1 MTAADKQEIGLLKN
15 YIASILPN
23 MLDFC
28 FNVVLAVIVYLIGSR
43 IIKAILK
50 MNKRWADRKEI
61 DEGVKQFI
69 HAFIKGALYVL
80 LIFIILTLFGV
91 TTASVVAVLGS
102 AGLTL
107 GLALQGSLSNFAGGV
122 MILLMKPFKV
132 GDYVIEDTNKNEG
145 TVEEISLFYTRLKT
159 IDNKSIVI
167 PNGTLANNSMTN
179 VTAAEKRRL
188 DLTVGISYQAD
199 IRQAKEVL
207 NQVILNEPAC
217 LLEEETKVFVSELA
231 DSCVIMGI
239 RIWVKTEDYWDAKWR
254 MNENIKVYR
263 SANHANSSCIGTGK
277 LSRVDPQ
284 GVTATGYVLA
294 AYVED
299 GQHVSRGD
307 VLFDVVPDVLD
318 GMVGGDGHVYMP
330 EDGVLL
336 SVSAVS
342 GEQAAKDAVLATYC
356 PKDAMRLVCSVDEQ
370 DLSELAVGDVMQVTL
385 DAYED
390 KPLSGTI
397 VKIASASGDDGTSTS
412 FDVTIELEANDLMRI
427 GMSASAER

>member
-1 MTAADKQEIGLLKN
+1 MTAADKQEIGVLKN
-15 YIASILPN
+15 YIESILPN

-69 HAFIKGALYVL
+69 NAFIKGALYVL

-217 LLEEETKVFVSELA
+217 L
-231 DSCVIMGI
+231 
-239 RIWVKTEDYWDAKWR
+239 
-254 MNENIKVYR
+254 
-263 SANHANSSCIGTGK
+263 
-277 LSRVDPQ
+277 
-284 GVTATGYVLA
+284 
-294 AYVED
+294 
-299 GQHVSRGD
+299 
-307 VLFDVVPDVLD
+307 
-318 GMVGGDGHVYMP
+318 
-330 EDGVLL
+330 
-336 SVSAVS
+336 
-342 GEQAAKDAVLATYC
+342 
-356 PKDAMRLVCSVDEQ
+356 
-370 DLSELAVGDVMQVTL
+370 
-385 DAYED
+385 
-390 KPLSGTI
+390 
-397 VKIASASGDDGTSTS
+397 
-412 FDVTIELEANDLMRI
+412 
-427 GMSASAER
+427 

>member
-239 RIWVKTEDYWDAKWR
+239 PY
-254 MNENIKVYR
+254 
-263 SANHANSSCIGTGK
+263 
-277 LSRVDPQ
+277 L
-284 GVTATGYVLA
+284 
-294 AYVED
+294 
-299 GQHVSRGD
+299 GQDRR
-307 VLFDVVPDVLD
+307 
-318 GMVGGDGHVYMP
+318 
-330 EDGVLL
+330 LL
-336 SVSAVS
+336 
-342 GEQAAKDAVLATYC
+342 GCE
-356 PKDAMRLVCSVDEQ
+356 M
-370 DLSELAVGDVMQVTL
+370 
-385 DAYED
+385 AYER
-390 KPLSGTI
+390 KHQI
-397 VKIASASGDDGTSTS
+397 
-412 FDVTIELEANDLMRI
+412 RI
-427 GMSASAER
+427 G

>member
-231 DSCVIMGI
+231 DSSYLGQDRRLLGCEVAYERKHQI
-239 RIWVKTEDYWDAKWR
+239 RI
-254 MNENIKVYR
+254 
-263 SANHANSSCIGTGK
+263 G
-277 LSRVDPQ
+277 
-284 GVTATGYVLA
+284 
-294 AYVED
+294 
-299 GQHVSRGD
+299 
-307 VLFDVVPDVLD
+307 
-318 GMVGGDGHVYMP
+318 
-330 EDGVLL
+330 
-336 SVSAVS
+336 
-342 GEQAAKDAVLATYC
+342 
-356 PKDAMRLVCSVDEQ
+356 
-370 DLSELAVGDVMQVTL
+370 
-385 DAYED
+385 
-390 KPLSGTI
+390 
-397 VKIASASGDDGTSTS
+397 
-412 FDVTIELEANDLMRI
+412 
-427 GMSASAER
+427 

>member
-1 MTAADKQEIGLLKN
+1 MTAADKQEIGVLKN
-15 YIASILPN
+15 YIESILPN

-43 IIKAILK
+43 IIKVILK

-239 RIWVKTEDYWDAKWR
+239 R
-254 MNENIKVYR
+254 
-263 SANHANSSCIGTGK
+263 
-277 LSRVDPQ
+277 
-284 GVTATGYVLA
+284 
-294 AYVED
+294 
-299 GQHVSRGD
+299 
-307 VLFDVVPDVLD
+307 
-318 GMVGGDGHVYMP
+318 
-330 EDGVLL
+330 
-336 SVSAVS
+336 
-342 GEQAAKDAVLATYC
+342 AVLC
-356 PKDAMRLVCSVDEQ
+356 VC
-370 DLSELAVGDVMQVTL
+370 A
-385 DAYED
+385 
-390 KPLSGTI
+390 GTQL
-397 VKIASASGDDGTSTS
+397 
-412 FDVTIELEANDLMRI
+412 FFRI
-427 GMSASAER
+427 

>member
-91 TTASVVAVLGS
+91 TTASVVAVLVS

-107 GLALQGSLSNFAGGV
+107 GLALKGSLSNFAGGV

-254 MNENIKVYR
+254 MNENIKY
-263 SANHANSSCIGTGK
+263 ALDENEIEIPY
-277 LSRVDPQ
+277 PQ
-284 GVTATGYVLA
+284 
-294 AYVED
+294 
-299 GQHVSRGD
+299 
-307 VLFDVVPDVLD
+307 
-318 GMVGGDGHVYMP
+318 M
-330 EDGVLL
+330 
-336 SVSAVS
+336 
-342 GEQAAKDAVLATYC
+342 
-356 PKDAMRLVCSVDEQ
+356 
-370 DLSELAVGDVMQVTL
+370 
-385 DAYED
+385 
-390 KPLSGTI
+390 
-397 VKIASASGDDGTSTS
+397 
-412 FDVTIELEANDLMRI
+412 DVTIR
-427 GMSASAER
+427 S

>member
-1 MTAADKQEIGLLKN
+1 MTAADKQEIGVLKN
-15 YIASILPN
+15 YIESILPN

-43 IIKAILK
+43 IIKVILK

-207 NQVILNEPAC
+207 NQVI
-217 LLEEETKVFVSELA
+217 
-231 DSCVIMGI
+231 
-239 RIWVKTEDYWDAKWR
+239 
-254 MNENIKVYR
+254 
-263 SANHANSSCIGTGK
+263 
-277 LSRVDPQ
+277 
-284 GVTATGYVLA
+284 
-294 AYVED
+294 
-299 GQHVSRGD
+299 
-307 VLFDVVPDVLD
+307 
-318 GMVGGDGHVYMP
+318 
-330 EDGVLL
+330 
-336 SVSAVS
+336 
-342 GEQAAKDAVLATYC
+342 
-356 PKDAMRLVCSVDEQ
+356 
-370 DLSELAVGDVMQVTL
+370 
-385 DAYED
+385 
-390 KPLSGTI
+390 
-397 VKIASASGDDGTSTS
+397 
-412 FDVTIELEANDLMRI
+412 
-427 GMSASAER
+427 

>member
-1 MTAADKQEIGLLKN
+1 MTAVDKQEIGLLKN

-50 MNKRWADRKEI
+50 MNKRRADRKEI

-254 MNENIKVYR
+254 MNENIKY
-263 SANHANSSCIGTGK
+263 ALDENEIEIPY
-277 LSRVDPQ
+277 PQ
-284 GVTATGYVLA
+284 
-294 AYVED
+294 
-299 GQHVSRGD
+299 
-307 VLFDVVPDVLD
+307 
-318 GMVGGDGHVYMP
+318 M
-330 EDGVLL
+330 
-336 SVSAVS
+336 
-342 GEQAAKDAVLATYC
+342 
-356 PKDAMRLVCSVDEQ
+356 
-370 DLSELAVGDVMQVTL
+370 
-385 DAYED
+385 
-390 KPLSGTI
+390 
-397 VKIASASGDDGTSTS
+397 
-412 FDVTIELEANDLMRI
+412 DVTIR
-427 GMSASAER
+427 S

>member
-1 MTAADKQEIGLLKN
+1 MTAADKQEIGVLKN
-15 YIASILPN
+15 YIESILPN

-207 NQVILNEPAC
+207 NQEILKEPAC
-217 LLEEETKVFVSELA
+217 L
-231 DSCVIMGI
+231 
-239 RIWVKTEDYWDAKWR
+239 
-254 MNENIKVYR
+254 
-263 SANHANSSCIGTGK
+263 
-277 LSRVDPQ
+277 
-284 GVTATGYVLA
+284 
-294 AYVED
+294 
-299 GQHVSRGD
+299 
-307 VLFDVVPDVLD
+307 
-318 GMVGGDGHVYMP
+318 
-330 EDGVLL
+330 
-336 SVSAVS
+336 
-342 GEQAAKDAVLATYC
+342 
-356 PKDAMRLVCSVDEQ
+356 
-370 DLSELAVGDVMQVTL
+370 
-385 DAYED
+385 
-390 KPLSGTI
+390 
-397 VKIASASGDDGTSTS
+397 
-412 FDVTIELEANDLMRI
+412 
-427 GMSASAER
+427 

>member
-1 MTAADKQEIGLLKN
+1 MTAADKQEIGVLKN
-15 YIASILPN
+15 YIESILPN

-132 GDYVIEDTNKNEG
+132 GDYV
-145 TVEEISLFYTRLKT
+145 EEISLFYTRLKT

-254 MNENIKVYR
+254 MNENIKY
-263 SANHANSSCIGTGK
+263 ALDENEIEIPY
-277 LSRVDPQ
+277 PQ
-284 GVTATGYVLA
+284 
-294 AYVED
+294 
-299 GQHVSRGD
+299 
-307 VLFDVVPDVLD
+307 
-318 GMVGGDGHVYMP
+318 M
-330 EDGVLL
+330 
-336 SVSAVS
+336 
-342 GEQAAKDAVLATYC
+342 
-356 PKDAMRLVCSVDEQ
+356 
-370 DLSELAVGDVMQVTL
+370 
-385 DAYED
+385 
-390 KPLSGTI
+390 
-397 VKIASASGDDGTSTS
+397 
-412 FDVTIELEANDLMRI
+412 DVTIR
-427 GMSASAER
+427 S

>member
-15 YIASILPN
+15 YIESILPN
-23 MLDFC
+23 ILDFC

-239 RIWVKTEDYWDAKWR
+239 RIWVKTEEYWDAKRR
-254 MNENIKVYR
+254 MNENIRY
-263 SANHANSSCIGTGK
+263 ALDENEIEIPY
-277 LSRVDPQ
+277 PQ
-284 GVTATGYVLA
+284 
-294 AYVED
+294 
-299 GQHVSRGD
+299 
-307 VLFDVVPDVLD
+307 
-318 GMVGGDGHVYMP
+318 M
-330 EDGVLL
+330 
-336 SVSAVS
+336 
-342 GEQAAKDAVLATYC
+342 
-356 PKDAMRLVCSVDEQ
+356 
-370 DLSELAVGDVMQVTL
+370 
-385 DAYED
+385 
-390 KPLSGTI
+390 
-397 VKIASASGDDGTSTS
+397 
-412 FDVTIELEANDLMRI
+412 DVTIR
-427 GMSASAER
+427 S

>member
-188 DLTVGISYQAD
+188 GSDCWHFLSGRYQ
-199 IRQAKEVL
+199 
-207 NQVILNEPAC
+207 
-217 LLEEETKVFVSELA
+217 
-231 DSCVIMGI
+231 
-239 RIWVKTEDYWDAKWR
+239 
-254 MNENIKVYR
+254 
-263 SANHANSSCIGTGK
+263 TGK
-277 LSRVDPQ
+277 RS
-284 GVTATGYVLA
+284 
-294 AYVED
+294 
-299 GQHVSRGD
+299 
-307 VLFDVVPDVLD
+307 
-318 GMVGGDGHVYMP
+318 
-330 EDGVLL
+330 
-336 SVSAVS
+336 
-342 GEQAAKDAVLATYC
+342 
-356 PKDAMRLVCSVDEQ
+356 PKSS
-370 DLSELAVGDVMQVTL
+370 DL
-385 DAYED
+385 
-390 KPLSGTI
+390 K
-397 VKIASASGDDGTSTS
+397 
-412 FDVTIELEANDLMRI
+412 
-427 GMSASAER
+427 